1 MAEVDNNN
9 ELPIEEVESEEVDV
23 ELPEDMQDQ
32 VEELGQAI
40 DEQVAFYDNLAE
52 DMDERTLAR
61 MASELLGDY
70 KKDRVSRA
78 RLGTNLCSRF
88 RSIRI

>member
-70 KKDRVSRA
+70 HKDKSIKS
-78 RLGTNLCSRF
+78 RLGKNIYSRF
-88 RSIRI
+88 RIIRI

>member
-40 DEQVAFYDNLAE
+40 DEQVAF
-52 DMDERTLAR
+52 MIT
-61 MASELLGDY
+61 
-70 KKDRVSRA
+70 
-78 RLGTNLCSRF
+78 
-88 RSIRI
+88 